1 MPLYFLQRLGQSL
14 LTLLGLSIIVFALA
28 HLSGD
33 PVTLL
38 APPEASEE
46 DIQRLRTKLGLD
58 KPLSTQYLIYITNA
72 VQGDF
77 GESIRWKTPAMGLI
91 LDRFPN
97 TILLSASAMLFGM
110 CLAIPVGVL
119 SAVKRGTLF
128 DSTGKVVALI
138 GQSMPSFWIGILLIM
153 GFALYLPIFPTS
165 GIGTAAHLVL
175 PSLTLGGYVAA
186 SMMRVT
192 RSAMLDAL
200 DADYVRTARSKG
212 VSEGRVIWLHAFR
225 NAATPVLTIT
235 ALEAA
240 NILRGA
246 VITETVFAWPG
257 VGKLAVDAVYA
268 RDFPLVQAAVLFMG
282 LVFLTVNLLV
292 DLIYPRLD
300 PRITYGER

>member
-1 MPLYFLQRLGQSL
+1 MSIYLIQRLGQSL
-14 LTLLGLSIIVFALA
+14 LTLLGLSVIVFALA

-33 PVTLL
+33 PVSLL
-38 APPEASEE
+38 APPEASAE
-46 DIQRLRTKLGLD
+46 DMARLRAKLGLD
-58 KPLSTQYLIYITNA
+58 KPLHTQYLIYITQA
-72 VQGDF
+72 AQGDF

-97 TILLSASAMLFGM
+97 TLLLSASAILFGI
-110 CLAIPVGVL
+110 CLAIPVGIV

-128 DSTGKVVALI
+128 DSVGKVVALI

-153 GFALYLPIFPTS
+153 AFALYFPIFPTS
-165 GIGTAAHLVL
+165 GMGTAAHLVL

-186 SMMRVT
+186 FMMRVT

-212 VSEGRVIWLHAFR
+212 VSEWRVIWKHAFR
-225 NAATPVLTIT
+225 NAATPVLTIV
-235 ALEAA
+235 ALDFA

-257 VGKLAVDAVYA
+257 IGKLAVDAVYA

-282 LVFLTVNLLV
+282 LVFLGVNLLV
-292 DLIYPRLD
+292 DLIYTRLD
-300 PRITYGER
+300 PRITHG

>member
-1 MPLYFLQRLGQSL
+1 VSIYLIQRLGQSL
-14 LTLLGLSIIVFALA
+14 LTLLGLSVIVFALA

-33 PVTLL
+33 PVSLL
-38 APPEASEE
+38 APPEATAE
-46 DIQRLRTKLGLD
+46 DMARLRAKLGLD
-58 KPLSTQYLIYITNA
+58 KPLHTQYLIYITQA
-72 VQGDF
+72 AQGDF

-97 TILLSASAMLFGM
+97 TLLLSTSAILFGI
-110 CLAIPVGVL
+110 CLAIPVGVV

-128 DSTGKVVALI
+128 DSVGKVVAII

-153 GFALYLPIFPTS
+153 AFALYFPIFPTS

-212 VSEGRVIWLHAFR
+212 VSEWRVIWKHAFR
-225 NAATPVLTIT
+225 NAATPVLTII
-235 ALEAA
+235 ALDFA

-246 VITETVFAWPG
+246 VITETVFGWPG
-257 VGKLAVDAVYA
+257 IGKLAVDAVYA

-282 LVFLTVNLLV
+282 LVFLGVNLLV
-292 DLIYPRLD
+292 DLIYTRLD
-300 PRITYGER
+300 PRITHG

>member
-1 MPLYFLQRLGQSL
+1 MSIYLIQRLGQSL
-14 LTLLGLSIIVFALA
+14 LTLLGLSVIVFALA

-33 PVTLL
+33 PVSLL
-38 APPEASEE
+38 APPEASAE
-46 DIQRLRTKLGLD
+46 DMARLRAKLGLD
-58 KPLSTQYLIYITNA
+58 KPLHTQYLIYITQA
-72 VQGDF
+72 AQGDF

-97 TILLSASAMLFGM
+97 TLLLSASAILFGI
-110 CLAIPVGVL
+110 CLAIPVGIV

-128 DSTGKVVALI
+128 DSVGKVVALI

-153 GFALYLPIFPTS
+153 AFALYFPIFPTS
-165 GIGTAAHLVL
+165 GMGTAAHLVL

-212 VSEGRVIWLHAFR
+212 VSEWRVIWKHAFR
-225 NAATPVLTIT
+225 NAATPVLTIV
-235 ALEAA
+235 ALDFA

-257 VGKLAVDAVYA
+257 IGKLAVDAVYA

-282 LVFLTVNLLV
+282 LVFLSVNLLV
-292 DLIYPRLD
+292 DLIYTRLD
-300 PRITYGER
+300 PRITHG

>member
-14 LTLLGLSIIVFALA
+14 LALLGLTIIVFALA

-58 KPLSTQYLIYITNA
+58 KPLSTQYLIYITKA

>member
-1 MPLYFLQRLGQSL
+1 MSIYLIQRLGQSL
-14 LTLLGLSIIVFALA
+14 LTLLGLSVIVFALA

-33 PVTLL
+33 PVSLL
-38 APPEASEE
+38 APPEASAE
-46 DIQRLRTKLGLD
+46 DMARLRAKLGLD
-58 KPLSTQYLIYITNA
+58 KPLHTQYLIYITQA
-72 VQGDF
+72 AQGDF

-97 TILLSASAMLFGM
+97 TLLLSTSAILFGI
-110 CLAIPVGVL
+110 CLAIPVGVV

-128 DSTGKVVALI
+128 DSVGKVVAII

-153 GFALYLPIFPTS
+153 AFALYFPIFPTS

-212 VSEGRVIWLHAFR
+212 VSEWRVIWKHAFR
-225 NAATPVLTIT
+225 NAATPVLTIV
-235 ALEAA
+235 ALDFA

-246 VITETVFAWPG
+246 VITETVFGWPG
-257 VGKLAVDAVYA
+257 IGKLAVDAVYA

-282 LVFLTVNLLV
+282 LVFLGVNLLV
-292 DLIYPRLD
+292 DLIYTRLD
-300 PRITYGER
+300 PRITHG

>member
-1 MPLYFLQRLGQSL
+1 MSIYLIQRLGQSL
-14 LTLLGLSIIVFALA
+14 LTLLGLSVIVFALA

-33 PVTLL
+33 PVSLL
-38 APPEASEE
+38 APPEASAE
-46 DIQRLRTKLGLD
+46 DMARLRAKLGLD
-58 KPLSTQYLIYITNA
+58 KPLHTQYLIYITQA
-72 VQGDF
+72 AQGDF

-97 TILLSASAMLFGM
+97 TLLLSASSILFGI
-110 CLAIPVGVL
+110 CLAIPVGVV

-128 DSTGKVVALI
+128 DSVGKVVAII

-153 GFALYLPIFPTS
+153 AFALYFPIFPTS

-212 VSEGRVIWLHAFR
+212 VSEWRVIWKHAFR
-225 NAATPVLTIT
+225 NAATPVLTII
-235 ALEAA
+235 ALDFA

-246 VITETVFAWPG
+246 VITETVFGWPG
-257 VGKLAVDAVYA
+257 IGKLAVDAVYA

-282 LVFLTVNLLV
+282 LVFLGVNLLV
-292 DLIYPRLD
+292 DLIYTRLD
-300 PRITYGER
+300 PRITHG

>member
-14 LTLLGLSIIVFALA
+14 LTLLGLTIIVFALA

-58 KPLSTQYLIYITNA
+58 KPLSTQYLIYITKA

>member
-1 MPLYFLQRLGQSL
+1 VSIYLIQRLGQSL
-14 LTLLGLSIIVFALA
+14 LTLLGLSVIVFALA

-33 PVTLL
+33 PVSLL
-38 APPEASEE
+38 APPEASAE
-46 DIQRLRTKLGLD
+46 DMARLRAKLGLD
-58 KPLSTQYLIYITNA
+58 KPLHTQYLIYITQA
-72 VQGDF
+72 AQGDF

-97 TILLSASAMLFGM
+97 TLLLSASAILFGI
-110 CLAIPVGVL
+110 CLAIPVGIV

-128 DSTGKVVALI
+128 DSVGKVVALI

-153 GFALYLPIFPTS
+153 AFALYFPIFPTS
-165 GIGTAAHLVL
+165 GMGTAAHLVL

-212 VSEGRVIWLHAFR
+212 VSEWRVIWKHAFR
-225 NAATPVLTIT
+225 NAATPVLTIV
-235 ALEAA
+235 ALDFA

-246 VITETVFAWPG
+246 VITETVFGWPG
-257 VGKLAVDAVYA
+257 IGKLAVDAVYA

-282 LVFLTVNLLV
+282 LVFLGVNLLV
-292 DLIYPRLD
+292 DLIYTRLD
-300 PRITYGER
+300 PRITHG

>member
-1 MPLYFLQRLGQSL
+1 MSIYLIQRLGQSL
-14 LTLLGLSIIVFALA
+14 LTLLGLSVIVFALA

-33 PVTLL
+33 PVSLL
-38 APPEASEE
+38 APPEASAE
-46 DIQRLRTKLGLD
+46 DMARLRAKLGLD
-58 KPLSTQYLIYITNA
+58 KPLHTQYLIYITQA
-72 VQGDF
+72 AQGDF

-97 TILLSASAMLFGM
+97 TLLLSASAILFGI
-110 CLAIPVGVL
+110 CLAIPVGIV

-128 DSTGKVVALI
+128 DSVGKVVAII

-153 GFALYLPIFPTS
+153 AFALYFPIFPTS

-212 VSEGRVIWLHAFR
+212 VSEWRVIWKHAFR
-225 NAATPVLTIT
+225 NAATPVLTIV
-235 ALEAA
+235 ALDFA

-246 VITETVFAWPG
+246 VITETVFGWPG
-257 VGKLAVDAVYA
+257 IGKLAVDAVYA

-282 LVFLTVNLLV
+282 LVFLGVNLLV
-292 DLIYPRLD
+292 DLIYTRLD
-300 PRITYGER
+300 PRITHG

>member
-1 MPLYFLQRLGQSL
+1 MSIYLIQRLGQSL
-14 LTLLGLSIIVFALA
+14 LTLLGLSVIVFALA

-33 PVTLL
+33 PVSLL
-38 APPEASEE
+38 APPEASAE
-46 DIQRLRTKLGLD
+46 DMARLRAKLGLD
-58 KPLSTQYLIYITNA
+58 KPLHTQYLIYITQA
-72 VQGDF
+72 AQGDF

-97 TILLSASAMLFGM
+97 TLLLATSAILFGI
-110 CLAIPVGVL
+110 CLAIPVGVV

-128 DSTGKVVALI
+128 DSVGKVVAII

-153 GFALYLPIFPTS
+153 AFALYFPIFPTS

-212 VSEGRVIWLHAFR
+212 VSEWRVIWKHAFR
-225 NAATPVLTIT
+225 NAATPVLTII
-235 ALEAA
+235 ALDFA

-246 VITETVFAWPG
+246 VITETVFGWPG
-257 VGKLAVDAVYA
+257 IGKLAVDAVYA

-282 LVFLTVNLLV
+282 LVFLGVNLLV
-292 DLIYPRLD
+292 DLIYTRLD
-300 PRITYGER
+300 PRITHG

>member
-1 MPLYFLQRLGQSL
+1 MSIYLIQRLGQSL
-14 LTLLGLSIIVFALA
+14 LTLLGLSVIVFALA

-33 PVTLL
+33 PVSLL
-38 APPEASEE
+38 APPEASAE
-46 DIQRLRTKLGLD
+46 DMARLRAKLGLD
-58 KPLSTQYLIYITNA
+58 KPLHTQYLIYITQA
-72 VQGDF
+72 AQGDF

-97 TILLSASAMLFGM
+97 TLLLSTSAILFGI
-110 CLAIPVGVL
+110 CLAIPVGVV

-128 DSTGKVVALI
+128 DSVGKVVAII

-153 GFALYLPIFPTS
+153 AFALYFPIFPTS

-212 VSEGRVIWLHAFR
+212 VSEWRVIWKHAFR
-225 NAATPVLTIT
+225 NAATPVLTII
-235 ALEAA
+235 ALDFA

-246 VITETVFAWPG
+246 VITETVFGWPG
-257 VGKLAVDAVYA
+257 IGKLAVDAVYA

-282 LVFLTVNLLV
+282 LVFLGVNLLV
-292 DLIYPRLD
+292 DLIYTRLD
-300 PRITYGER
+300 PRITHG

>member
-1 MPLYFLQRLGQSL
+1 MSIYLIQRLGQSL
-14 LTLLGLSIIVFALA
+14 LTLLGLSVIVFALA

-33 PVTLL
+33 PVSLL
-38 APPEASEE
+38 APPEATAE
-46 DIQRLRTKLGLD
+46 DMARLRAKLGLD
-58 KPLSTQYLIYITNA
+58 KPLHTQYLIYITQA
-72 VQGDF
+72 AQGDF

-97 TILLSASAMLFGM
+97 TLLLSTSAILFGI
-110 CLAIPVGVL
+110 CLAIPVGVV

-128 DSTGKVVALI
+128 DSVGKVVAII

-153 GFALYLPIFPTS
+153 AFALYFPIFPTS

-212 VSEGRVIWLHAFR
+212 VSEWRVIWKHAFR
-225 NAATPVLTIT
+225 NAATPVLTIV
-235 ALEAA
+235 ALDFA

-246 VITETVFAWPG
+246 VITETVFGWPG
-257 VGKLAVDAVYA
+257 IGKLAVDAVYA

-282 LVFLTVNLLV
+282 LVFLGVNLLV
-292 DLIYPRLD
+292 DLIYTRLD
-300 PRITYGER
+300 PRITHG

>member
-1 MPLYFLQRLGQSL
+1 MSIYLIQRLGQSL
-14 LTLLGLSIIVFALA
+14 LTLLGLSVIVFALA

-33 PVTLL
+33 PVSLL
-38 APPEASEE
+38 APPEATAE
-46 DIQRLRTKLGLD
+46 DMARLRAKLGLD
-58 KPLSTQYLIYITNA
+58 KPLHTQYLIYITQA
-72 VQGDF
+72 AQGDF

-97 TILLSASAMLFGM
+97 TLLLSTSAILFGI
-110 CLAIPVGVL
+110 CLAIPVGVV

-128 DSTGKVVALI
+128 DSVGKVVAII

-153 GFALYLPIFPTS
+153 AFALYFPIFPTS

-212 VSEGRVIWLHAFR
+212 VSEWRVIWKHAFR
-225 NAATPVLTIT
+225 NAATPVLTII
-235 ALEAA
+235 ALDFA

-246 VITETVFAWPG
+246 VITETVFGWPG
-257 VGKLAVDAVYA
+257 IGKLAVDAVYA

-282 LVFLTVNLLV
+282 LVFLGVNLLV
-292 DLIYPRLD
+292 DLIYTRLD
-300 PRITYGER
+300 PRITHG

>member
-1 MPLYFLQRLGQSL
+1 MSIYLIQRLGQSL
-14 LTLLGLSIIVFALA
+14 LTLLGLSVIVFALA

-33 PVTLL
+33 PVSLL
-38 APPEASEE
+38 APPEASAE
-46 DIQRLRTKLGLD
+46 DMARLRAKLGLD
-58 KPLSTQYLIYITNA
+58 KPLHTQYLIYITQA
-72 VQGDF
+72 AQGDF

-97 TILLSASAMLFGM
+97 TLLLSASAILFGI
-110 CLAIPVGVL
+110 CLAIPVGVV

-128 DSTGKVVALI
+128 DSVGKVVAII

-153 GFALYLPIFPTS
+153 AFALYFPIFPTS

-212 VSEGRVIWLHAFR
+212 VSEWRVIWKHAFR
-225 NAATPVLTIT
+225 NAATPVLTIV
-235 ALEAA
+235 ALDFA

-246 VITETVFAWPG
+246 VITETVFGWPG
-257 VGKLAVDAVYA
+257 IGKLAVDAVYA

-282 LVFLTVNLLV
+282 LVFLGVNLLV
-292 DLIYPRLD
+292 DLIYTRLD
-300 PRITYGER
+300 PRITHG

>member
-1 MPLYFLQRLGQSL
+1 MSIYLIQRLGQSL
-14 LTLLGLSIIVFALA
+14 LTLLGLSVIVFALA

-33 PVTLL
+33 PVSLL
-38 APPEASEE
+38 APPEASAE
-46 DIQRLRTKLGLD
+46 DMARLRAKLGLD
-58 KPLSTQYLIYITNA
+58 KPLHTQYLIYITQA
-72 VQGDF
+72 AQGDF

-97 TILLSASAMLFGM
+97 TLLLSTSAILFGI
-110 CLAIPVGVL
+110 CLAIPVGVV

-128 DSTGKVVALI
+128 DSVGKVVAII

-153 GFALYLPIFPTS
+153 AFALYFPIFPTS

-212 VSEGRVIWLHAFR
+212 VSEWRVIWKHAFR
-225 NAATPVLTIT
+225 NAATPVLTIV
-235 ALEAA
+235 ALDFA

-257 VGKLAVDAVYA
+257 IGKLAVDAVYA

-282 LVFLTVNLLV
+282 LVFLGVNLLV
-292 DLIYPRLD
+292 DLIYTRLD
-300 PRITYGER
+300 PRITHG

>member
-1 MPLYFLQRLGQSL
+1 VSIYLIQRLGQSL
-14 LTLLGLSIIVFALA
+14 LTLLGLSVIVFALA

-33 PVTLL
+33 PVSLL
-38 APPEASEE
+38 APPEATAE
-46 DIQRLRTKLGLD
+46 DMARLRAKLGLD
-58 KPLSTQYLIYITNA
+58 KPLHTQYLIYITQA
-72 VQGDF
+72 AQGDF

-97 TILLSASAMLFGM
+97 TLLLSTSAILFGI
-110 CLAIPVGVL
+110 CLAIPVGVV

-128 DSTGKVVALI
+128 DSVGKVVAII

-153 GFALYLPIFPTS
+153 AFALYFPIFPTS

-212 VSEGRVIWLHAFR
+212 VSEWRVIWKHAFR
-225 NAATPVLTIT
+225 NAATPVLTIV
-235 ALEAA
+235 ALDFA

-246 VITETVFAWPG
+246 VITETVFGWPG
-257 VGKLAVDAVYA
+257 IGKLAVDAVYA

-282 LVFLTVNLLV
+282 LVFLGVNLLV
-292 DLIYPRLD
+292 DLIYTRLD
-300 PRITYGER
+300 PRITHG

>member
-1 MPLYFLQRLGQSL
+1 VSIYLIQRLGQSL
-14 LTLLGLSIIVFALA
+14 LTLLGLSVIVFALA

-33 PVTLL
+33 PVSLL
-38 APPEASEE
+38 APPEATAE
-46 DIQRLRTKLGLD
+46 DMARLRAKLGLD
-58 KPLSTQYLIYITNA
+58 KPLHTQYLIYITQA
-72 VQGDF
+72 AQGDF

-97 TILLSASAMLFGM
+97 TLLLSTSAILFGI
-110 CLAIPVGVL
+110 CLAIPVGVV

-128 DSTGKVVALI
+128 DSVGKVVAII

-153 GFALYLPIFPTS
+153 AFALYFPIFPTS

-212 VSEGRVIWLHAFR
+212 VSEWRVIWKHAFR
-225 NAATPVLTIT
+225 NAATPVLTII
-235 ALEAA
+235 ALDFA

-246 VITETVFAWPG
+246 VITETVFGWPG
-257 VGKLAVDAVYA
+257 IWKLAVDAVYA

-282 LVFLTVNLLV
+282 LVFLGVNLLV
-292 DLIYPRLD
+292 DLIYTRLD
-300 PRITYGER
+300 PRITHG

>member
-1 MPLYFLQRLGQSL
+1 VSIYLIQRLGQSL
-14 LTLLGLSIIVFALA
+14 LTLLGLSVIVFALA

-33 PVTLL
+33 PVSLL
-38 APPEASEE
+38 APPEASAE
-46 DIQRLRTKLGLD
+46 DMARLRAKLGLD
-58 KPLSTQYLIYITNA
+58 KPLHTQYLIYITQA
-72 VQGDF
+72 AQGDF

-97 TILLSASAMLFGM
+97 TLLLSTSAILFGI
-110 CLAIPVGVL
+110 CLAIPVGVV

-128 DSTGKVVALI
+128 DSVGKVVAII

-153 GFALYLPIFPTS
+153 AFALYFPIFPTS

-212 VSEGRVIWLHAFR
+212 VSEWRVIWKHAFR
-225 NAATPVLTIT
+225 NAATPVLTII
-235 ALEAA
+235 ALDFA

-246 VITETVFAWPG
+246 VITETVFGWPG
-257 VGKLAVDAVYA
+257 IGKLAVDAVYA

-282 LVFLTVNLLV
+282 LVFLGVNLLV
-292 DLIYPRLD
+292 DLIYTRLD
-300 PRITYGER
+300 PRITHG

>member
-1 MPLYFLQRLGQSL
+1 MSIYLIQRLGQSL
-14 LTLLGLSIIVFALA
+14 LTLLGLSVIVFALA

-33 PVTLL
+33 PVSLL
-38 APPEASEE
+38 APPEASAE
-46 DIQRLRTKLGLD
+46 DMARLRAKLGLD
-58 KPLSTQYLIYITNA
+58 KPLHTQYLIYITQA
-72 VQGDF
+72 AQGDF

-97 TILLSASAMLFGM
+97 TLLLSASSILFGI
-110 CLAIPVGVL
+110 CLAIPVGIV

-128 DSTGKVVALI
+128 DSVGKVVALI

-153 GFALYLPIFPTS
+153 AFALYFPIFPTS

-212 VSEGRVIWLHAFR
+212 VSEWRVIWKHAFR
-225 NAATPVLTIT
+225 NAATPVLTII
-235 ALEAA
+235 ALDFA

-246 VITETVFAWPG
+246 VITETVFGWPG
-257 VGKLAVDAVYA
+257 IGKLAVDAVYA

-282 LVFLTVNLLV
+282 LVFLSVNLLV
-292 DLIYPRLD
+292 DLIYTRLD
-300 PRITYGER
+300 PRITHG

>member
-1 MPLYFLQRLGQSL
+1 MSIYLIQRLGQSL
-14 LTLLGLSIIVFALA
+14 LTLLGLSVIVFALA

-33 PVTLL
+33 PVSLL
-38 APPEASEE
+38 APPEASAE
-46 DIQRLRTKLGLD
+46 DMARLRAKLGLD
-58 KPLSTQYLIYITNA
+58 KPLHTQYLIYITQA
-72 VQGDF
+72 AQGDF

-97 TILLSASAMLFGM
+97 TLLLATSAILFGI
-110 CLAIPVGVL
+110 CLAIPVGVV

-128 DSTGKVVALI
+128 DSVGKVVAII

-153 GFALYLPIFPTS
+153 AFALYFPIFPTS

-212 VSEGRVIWLHAFR
+212 VSEWRVIWKHAFR
-225 NAATPVLTIT
+225 NAATPVLTII
-235 ALEAA
+235 ALDFA

-246 VITETVFAWPG
+246 VITETVFGWPG
-257 VGKLAVDAVYA
+257 IGKLAVDAVYA

-282 LVFLTVNLLV
+282 LVFLSVNLLV
-292 DLIYPRLD
+292 DLIYTRLD
-300 PRITYGER
+300 PRITHG

>member
-1 MPLYFLQRLGQSL
+1 MSIYLIQRLGQSL
-14 LTLLGLSIIVFALA
+14 LTLLGLSVIVFALA

-33 PVTLL
+33 PVSLL
-38 APPEASEE
+38 APPEASAE
-46 DIQRLRTKLGLD
+46 DMARLRAKLGLD
-58 KPLSTQYLIYITNA
+58 KPLHTQYLIYITQA
-72 VQGDF
+72 AQGDF

-97 TILLSASAMLFGM
+97 TLLLSTSAILFGI
-110 CLAIPVGVL
+110 CLAIPVGIV

-128 DSTGKVVALI
+128 DSVGKVVALI

-153 GFALYLPIFPTS
+153 AFALYFPIFPTS

-212 VSEGRVIWLHAFR
+212 VSEWRVIWKHAFR
-225 NAATPVLTIT
+225 NAATPVLTIV
-235 ALEAA
+235 ALDFA

-246 VITETVFAWPG
+246 VITETVFGWPG
-257 VGKLAVDAVYA
+257 IGKLAVDAVYA

-282 LVFLTVNLLV
+282 LVFLGVNLLV
-292 DLIYPRLD
+292 DLIYTRLD
-300 PRITYGER
+300 PRITHG

>member
-1 MPLYFLQRLGQSL
+1 MSIYLIQRLGQSL
-14 LTLLGLSIIVFALA
+14 LTLLGLSVIVFALA

-33 PVTLL
+33 PVSLL
-38 APPEASEE
+38 APPEASAE
-46 DIQRLRTKLGLD
+46 DMARLRAKLGLD
-58 KPLSTQYLIYITNA
+58 KPLHTQYLIYITQA
-72 VQGDF
+72 AQGDF

-97 TILLSASAMLFGM
+97 TLLLSASAILFGI
-110 CLAIPVGVL
+110 CLAIPVGIV

-128 DSTGKVVALI
+128 DSVGKVVALI

-153 GFALYLPIFPTS
+153 AFALYFPIFPTS
-165 GIGTAAHLVL
+165 GMGTAAHLVL

-212 VSEGRVIWLHAFR
+212 VSEWRVIWKHAFR
-225 NAATPVLTIT
+225 NAATPVLTIV
-235 ALEAA
+235 ALDFA

-257 VGKLAVDAVYA
+257 IGKLAVDAVYA

-282 LVFLTVNLLV
+282 LVFLGVNLLV
-292 DLIYPRLD
+292 DLIYTRLD
-300 PRITYGER
+300 PRITHG

>member
-1 MPLYFLQRLGQSL
+1 VSIYLIQRLGQSL
-14 LTLLGLSIIVFALA
+14 LTLLGLSVIVFALA

-33 PVTLL
+33 PVSLL
-38 APPEASEE
+38 APPEASAE
-46 DIQRLRTKLGLD
+46 DMARLRAKLGLD
-58 KPLSTQYLIYITNA
+58 KPLHTQYLIYITQA
-72 VQGDF
+72 AQGDF

-97 TILLSASAMLFGM
+97 TLLLSASAILFGI
-110 CLAIPVGVL
+110 CLAIPVGIV

-128 DSTGKVVALI
+128 DSVGKVVALI

-153 GFALYLPIFPTS
+153 AFALYFPIFPTS
-165 GIGTAAHLVL
+165 GMGTAAHLVL

-212 VSEGRVIWLHAFR
+212 VSEWRVIWKHAFR
-225 NAATPVLTIT
+225 NAATPVLTIV
-235 ALEAA
+235 ALDFA

-257 VGKLAVDAVYA
+257 IGKLAVDAVYA

-282 LVFLTVNLLV
+282 LVFLGVNLLV
-292 DLIYPRLD
+292 DLIYTRLD
-300 PRITYGER
+300 PRITHG

>member
-1 MPLYFLQRLGQSL
+1 MSIYLIQRLGQSL
-14 LTLLGLSIIVFALA
+14 LTLLGLSVIVFALA

-33 PVTLL
+33 PVALL
-38 APPEASEE
+38 APPEASAE
-46 DIQRLRTKLGLD
+46 DMARLRAKLGLD
-58 KPLSTQYLIYITNA
+58 KPLHTQYLIYITQA
-72 VQGDF
+72 AQGDF

-97 TILLSASAMLFGM
+97 TLLLSASSILFGI
-110 CLAIPVGVL
+110 CLAIPVGIV

-128 DSTGKVVALI
+128 DSVGKVVALI

-153 GFALYLPIFPTS
+153 AFALYFPIFPTS

-212 VSEGRVIWLHAFR
+212 VSEWRVIWKHAFR
-225 NAATPVLTIT
+225 NAATPVLTII
-235 ALEAA
+235 ALDFA

-246 VITETVFAWPG
+246 VITETVFGWPG
-257 VGKLAVDAVYA
+257 IGKLAVDAVYA

-282 LVFLTVNLLV
+282 LVFLSVNLLV
-292 DLIYPRLD
+292 DLIYTRLD
-300 PRITYGER
+300 PRITHG

>member
-33 PVTLL
+33 PVALL
-38 APPEASEE
+38 APPEASDE

-175 PSLTLGGYVAA
+175 PSLTLGSYVAA

-212 VSEGRVIWLHAFR
+212 VSEGRVIWRHAFR

-257 VGKLAVDAVYA
+257 IGKLAVDAVYA

>member
-1 MPLYFLQRLGQSL
+1 MSIYLIQRLGQSL
-14 LTLLGLSIIVFALA
+14 LTLLGLSVIVFALA

-33 PVTLL
+33 PVSLL
-38 APPEASEE
+38 APPEASAE
-46 DIQRLRTKLGLD
+46 DMARLRAKLGLD
-58 KPLSTQYLIYITNA
+58 KPLHTQYLIYITQA
-72 VQGDF
+72 AQGDF

-97 TILLSASAMLFGM
+97 TLLLSASAILFGI
-110 CLAIPVGVL
+110 CLAIPVGVV

-128 DSTGKVVALI
+128 DSVGKVVAII

-153 GFALYLPIFPTS
+153 AFALYFPIFPTS

-212 VSEGRVIWLHAFR
+212 VSELRVIWKHAFR
-225 NAATPVLTIT
+225 NAATPVLTIV
-235 ALEAA
+235 ALDFA

-246 VITETVFAWPG
+246 VITETVFGWPG
-257 VGKLAVDAVYA
+257 IGKLAVDAVYA

-282 LVFLTVNLLV
+282 LVFLGVNLLV
-292 DLIYPRLD
+292 DLIYTRLD
-300 PRITYGER
+300 PRITHG

>member
-1 MPLYFLQRLGQSL
+1 VSIYLIQRLGQSL
-14 LTLLGLSIIVFALA
+14 LTLLGLSVIVFALA

-33 PVTLL
+33 PVSLL
-38 APPEASEE
+38 APPEASAE
-46 DIQRLRTKLGLD
+46 DMARLRAKLGLD
-58 KPLSTQYLIYITNA
+58 KPLHTQYLIYITQA
-72 VQGDF
+72 AQGDF

-97 TILLSASAMLFGM
+97 TLLLSTSAILFGI
-110 CLAIPVGVL
+110 CLAIPVGVV

-128 DSTGKVVALI
+128 DSVGKVVAII

-153 GFALYLPIFPTS
+153 AFALYFPIFPTS

-212 VSEGRVIWLHAFR
+212 VSEWRVIWKHAFR
-225 NAATPVLTIT
+225 NAATPVLTIV
-235 ALEAA
+235 ALDFA

-246 VITETVFAWPG
+246 VITETVFGWPG
-257 VGKLAVDAVYA
+257 IGKLAVDAVYA

-282 LVFLTVNLLV
+282 LVFLGVNLLV
-292 DLIYPRLD
+292 DLIYTRLD
-300 PRITYGER
+300 PRITHG

>member
-33 PVTLL
+33 PVALL